1 MTLYVVRFTDKP
13 DQLAVRKQFL
23 PAHIEWLDKHKSIV
37 LVPGSLRPEPGH
49 DAVGGLWIVEAPD
62 KKQIESLIHTDPFW
76 VQGLRQDF
84 EILHWSK
91 AFPERRV
98 PV

>member
-1 MTLYVVRFTDKP
+1 MTLYAIRFTDRP
-13 DQLAVRKQFL
+13 DALTTRKQYL
-23 PAHIEWLDKHKSIV
+23 AAHIDWLDRHKDTV
-37 LVPGSLRPEPGH
+37 LVPGSLRPEPGQ

-62 KKQIESLIHTDPFW
+62 KKTIEALLQSDPFW
-76 VQGLRQDF
+76 IHGLRQGY

-91 AFPERRV
+91 AFPDRKV

>member
-1 MTLYVVRFTDKP
+1 MRFTDRA
-13 DQLAVRKQFL
+13 DQSAVRKQFL
-23 PAHIEWLDKHKSIV
+23 SAHIEWLDKHKNVI
-37 LVPGSLRPEPGH
+37 LVPGSLRPEPGQ
-49 DAVGGLWIVEAPD
+49 DAIGGLWIVEATD
-62 KKQIESLIHTDPFW
+62 KKQIEDLIHTDPFW
-76 VQGLRQDF
+76 VQGLRQGF